1 MNNEIKENNNNIQNN
16 NENQNNNRFYKINII
31 KTSSKQVIPQSPINT
46 NKQNR
51 LLLSSTTK
59 RRKSK
64 NEDELNKIVLD
75 SSFRE
80 KKIPLSKSV
89 KKDNLP
95 DFPKSPRPPN
105 DVGNLQKTKTLKEK
119 NNNSDRNNNDINKDK
134 EIVYQYSNISPKRR
148 ISVNC
153 NYNYN
158 YFNNSNKKNKN
169 EDSYLN
175 ILKYTKKLYEN
186 DEHLKKNMLT
196 KKIDIN
202 DFANIKKNDLLSNR
216 MNNKNFKKKKLIISF
231 GLNENDYENQ
241 ILLQGNYNKNIKSFK
256 RKISSATKGRP
267 SNDLSKSK
275 EKSSFSNFLK
285 FKHKSSRD
293 KGDES
298 SKNFYK
304 NNFDNNLME
313 DNSIK
318 NYKPNKDGELISKS
332 SKFYLRAKTFKT
344 KNLNTGKILEEKT
357 EKSEK
362 NDKNDKNKNKLRN
375 SQKVNKNKSQKKESI
390 NSNKNQTDDFDIIKK
405 ESPKNKENKIENNT
419 NKKKKK
425 FWFFCCLNPKEND
438 SDEM

>member
-1 MNNEIKENNNNIQNN
+1 MNNEIKENNNNNIQDN

-31 KTSSKQVIPQSPINT
+31 KTSSKKVIPQSTKNT

-51 LLLSSTTK
+51 LLLSPTTK

-64 NEDELNKIVLD
+64 NEDELNKMVLD

-95 DFPKSPRPPN
+95 DSPKSPRPQN
-105 DVGNLQKTKTLKEK
+105 NVGNLQKTKTIKEK
-119 NNNSDRNNNDINKDK
+119 NNNDNNNNKDK

-153 NYNYN
+153 NY
-158 YFNNSNKKNKN
+158 FNNSNKKNKK

-202 DFANIKKNDLLSNR
+202 DFANIKKNDLFSNR
-216 MNNKNFKKKKLIISF
+216 MNNKNSQKKKLIISF
-231 GLNENDYENQ
+231 GLNENDYEDQ
-241 ILLQGNYNKNIKSFK
+241 ILLQGKYNKNIKSFR

-285 FKHKSSRD
+285 FKQKSSRD

-298 SKNFYK
+298 SKHCYK
-304 NNFDNNLME
+304 NNFDNNLIE

-318 NYKPNKDGELISKS
+318 NYKPNKDGDLTSKS

-344 KNLNTGKILEEKT
+344 KNLNTGKILEEK
-357 EKSEK
+357 SEK
-362 NDKNDKNKNKLRN
+362 TGKIDKNEKNDKNKNKLRN
-375 SQKVNKNKSQKKESI
+375 SQKVNKNKSQKIESI
-390 NSNKNQTDDFDIIKK
+390 NSNKNKTDDFDIIKK

-419 NKKKKK
+419 NKKKRK